1 MSINRGGGI
10 PCGMTL
16 CHLPPPPPPMYNA
29 VASSQFLP
37 IPVYRFNSKFIKEQH
52 GLVCREMALSVF
64 NNFKIPILLYRP
76 INHASKEFRTDR
88 NERDTQTKLT
98 EGVVGHSTCFFSG
111 GAKRP
116 LQITLYLHCP
126 ALGSSYQKLAERLLH
141 IGELDTF
148 LQRSLLALIV

>member
-16 CHLPPPPPPMYNA
+16 CHLPPPPPMYNA

-98 EGVVGHSTCFFSG
+98 EGVVGHSTRFVFLFFFQ
-111 GAKRP
+111 GA
-116 LQITLYLHCP
+116 LSDLYKLHCT
-126 ALGSSYQKLAERLLH
+126 Y
-141 IGELDTF
+141 
-148 LQRSLLALIV
+148 IVQP

>member
-1 MSINRGGGI
+1 MVSQLMSINRGGGI

-16 CHLPPPPPPMYNA
+16 CHLPPSPVYNA
-29 VASSQFLP
+29 VASSQILP

-98 EGVVGHSTCFFSG
+98 EEVVGQSTRFVFFW

-116 LQITLYLHCP
+116 LQITLY
-126 ALGSSYQKLAERLLH
+126 
-141 IGELDTF
+141 
-148 LQRSLLALIV
+148 